1 LNIRIAGI
9 VPESVVDGPGI
20 RFVIFTQGC
29 PHRCPGCHNKHTWN
43 PDDGYDISIS
53 ELLEKVNAVGLIRGV
68 TFSGGEPFIQAA
80 ALAEL
85 GRELRKLGKDIV
97 TFTGYTWEE
106 LMKFAGKYNSVKE
119 LVEVSDYIIDG
130 RFVESERDLS
140 LPFRGSRNQRIID
153 VKKSLRENRVVEVD
167 FA

>member
-1 LNIRIAGI
+1 MNLRIAGI
-9 VPESVVDGPGI
+9 IPESVVDGPGI

-29 PHRCPGCHNKHTWN
+29 PHHCPGCHNKHTWD
-43 PDDGYDISIS
+43 PDGGYDISIS
-53 ELLEKVNAVGLIRGV
+53 ELLEKINAAGLIKGV
-68 TFSGGEPFIQAA
+68 TFSGGEPFMQAA
-80 ALAEL
+80 TLVEL
-85 GRELRKLGKDIV
+85 GRELRKLDKDIV

-106 LMKFAGKYNSVKE
+106 LMVLAGKDTAVKE
-119 LVEVSDYIIDG
+119 LIKASNYIIDG

-153 VKKSLRENRVVEVD
+153 VQKSLQENRVVEVD